1 MSGNPI
7 DFSIDEQDYILRHI
21 GPGPAH
27 KSWGDIARYLNRKF
41 KKHNK
46 GKRSRN
52 SVWRWAQWFTSNY
65 RAICENKVELC
76 PVCQCQ

>member
-7 DFSIDEQDYILRHI
+7 DFSEDEQIYILKHI

-27 KSWGDIARYLNRKF
+27 KSWGDLARNLNVLYRN
-41 KKHNK
+41 HNQ

-52 SVWRWAQWFTSNY
+52 SVWRWTKEYTTNYPTSA
-65 RAICENKVELC
+65 RVKC
-76 PVCQCQ
+76 PC